1 MSSRYNFRKKVT
13 AEKKKRQK
21 IELQVQEKKRKNKR
35 LKNMKTK
42 SKKKNPKPLQIQDDK
57 TASLSTGDDSEISN
71 EENEKNT
78 KEFDDALDE
87 IESVD
92 IKKYKKKTREQQR
105 KDFQKFYDRRFFQ
118 VLRKQTIRR
127 FTSGYRIRYTTLDK
141 YKLKKEY
148 LAFLEKQIGLGNT
161 EYQAYVTAF
170 EDEKIYEDRLQNKV
184 VPYENETEQ
193 RVVNVM
199 RSTGVGAN
207 INPAKIVMVLD
218 PKSTPGAKDKFVNVN
233 PSQRENFVVQKAG
246 KRKPRIPQPI
256 AEEADEAEMMMDD
269 DDDFEVDFVEEED
282 LEEQDFNP
290 KTPGVVDEPRKSWE
304 ATRKDVYENEFN
316 LPYTKYD
323 ITKKKFTYADAVAWF
338 KSREYLVMSK
348 SGNIVE
354 YLVPQDVRKNKT
366 PGPVGDLRILM
377 DILGCIQNDPRYW
390 KPFAKGATNI
400 HLRDRKKAREVIEV
414 QGQVLRTVDG
424 KKTKVNVTRRVL
436 EPEDKKPLDKMVY
449 KQLTPQP
456 VGSEDLLE
464 CFKGDK
470 EEVRQKSLMIIST
483 PARKTGLPAA
493 NFNKQRFSAIQ
504 ALARPV
510 QGRMKNPFRE
520 LLQSE
525 TLGLRLW
532 TDQFTSAMTS
542 YRNEQAQSM
551 AKGVKKSVAW
561 KTIMVMLKKAR
572 LKWMKLRKTEPKDK
586 PPILRKAQA
595 HMDYIS
601 ILLYC
606 LKPSVRDDYAIC
618 KVIKGKVDAYLGEY
632 QAFINDE
639 GIVLSGSPLIRKN
652 NKLFNYYFPDEQT
665 FVFQRFKTQKDY
677 KQRRHFLKEMD
688 KTARKLGIPLGF
700 GALLAKE
707 IKSSL
712 QLYPRDFL
720 VAKPH
725 YTVKDGL
732 TFKQLER
739 YTTQINDGIGD
750 INTSKLSKSVSKVLK
765 TYITKNQ
772 KPSGKYGIN
781 LLRHATVSFFW
792 RQVGLTLTGKQI
804 LANYMLHTKDE
815 AEKTY
820 NWALRERDLLKNWK
834 DAYKGIIN
842 LRNRDWVRELR

>member
-1 MSSRYNFRKKVT
+1 MSSRYNFRKKT
-13 AEKKKRQK
+13 SAEKAKRQNV
-21 IELQVQEKKRKNKR
+21 ELQVKEKKRKNKR
-35 LKNMKTK
+35 LNNRKN
-42 SKKKNPKPLQIQDDK
+42 KKKNAKPLQIQADDNLV
-57 TASLSTGDDSEISN
+57 LSETEVENVAD
-71 EENEKNT
+71 NEKDKDT
-78 KEFDDALDE
+78 QEFDDALDE

-127 FTSGYRIRYTTLDK
+127 FTSGYRVRYTTLDK

-148 LAFLEKQIGLGNT
+148 LAFLEKQIALGNS

-170 EDEKIYEDRLQNKV
+170 DDEKIYEDRLQNKV

-218 PKSTPGAKDKFVNVN
+218 PKSTPGAKEKFVNVN
-233 PSQRENFVVQKAG
+233 PSQRDNFVVRQAG
-246 KRKPRIPQPI
+246 KRKPRIPEPI
-256 AEEADEAEMMMDD
+256 EEEDDESDSMMEDNG
-269 DDDFEVDFVEEED
+269 FEVDFGEEEVEEED
-282 LEEQDFNP
+282 DFNP
-290 KTPGVVDEPRKSWE
+290 ETPGVVDEPRKSWE

-316 LPYTKYD
+316 LPYTRYD
-323 ITKKKFTYADAVAWF
+323 ASKKKFTYADAVAWF

-377 DILGCIQNDPRYW
+377 DILGCIKNDPRYW

-400 HLRDRKKAREVIEV
+400 YLRDRNKARQVVEV
-414 QGQVLRTVDG
+414 QGQVLRTVNG

-436 EPEDKKPLDKMVY
+436 EPESEKPLDKMMY

-470 EEVRQKSLMIIST
+470 EEVRQKALMIIST

-551 AKGVKKSVAW
+551 AKGIKKSVAW
-561 KTIMVMLKKAR
+561 ATIMSMLKRAR
-572 LKWMKLRKTEPKDK
+572 LKWMKLKKTNPKDK

-618 KVIKGKVDAYLGEY
+618 KIMKGKVDDYLGEY
-632 QAFINDE
+632 QAFINDQ
-639 GIVLSGSPLIRKN
+639 GIVLSGSPLIRKDC
-652 NKLFNYYFPDEQT
+652 KLFNYYFPEEQT

-677 KQRRHFLKEMD
+677 KQRRHFLREMD
-688 KTARKLGIPLGF
+688 KTAKKLGMPLGF

-707 IKSSL
+707 IKLSL

-732 TFKQLER
+732 IFKQLER
-739 YTTQINDGIGD
+739 YTTQINDGVSD
-750 INTSKLSKSVSKVLK
+750 INTSKLSKSISKVLK
-765 TYITKNQ
+765 TYISKDQ
-772 KPSGKYGIN
+772 KPSGTYGIN
-781 LLRHATVSFFW
+781 LLRHAQVSFMW

-820 NWALRERDLLKNWK
+820 NWALREQDLLNNWK
-834 DAYKGIIN
+834 DAYKGVIN
-842 LRNRDWVRELR
+842 LRTRDWVRELR

>member
-1 MSSRYNFRKKVT
+1 MSSRYNFRKKT
-13 AEKKKRQK
+13 KAKRQK
-21 IELQVQEKKRKNKR
+21 VELQVKEKKRKNKR
-35 LKNMKTK
+35 LKNRKTN
-42 SKKKNPKPLQIQDDK
+42 KKKATPIEIQ
-57 TASLSTGDDSEISN
+57 N
-71 EENEKNT
+71 EENIILSEKGDDET
-78 KEFDDALDE
+78 KDVENEKDTQEFDDALDE

-127 FTSGYRIRYTTLDK
+127 FTNGYRIRYTTLDK

-148 LAFLEKQIGLGNT
+148 LAFLEKQITLGNT

-218 PKSTPGAKDKFVNVN
+218 PKSTPGAKEKFVNVN
-233 PSQRENFVVQKAG
+233 PSQRDNFVVKKAG
-246 KRKPRIPQPI
+246 KKNPSISQAI
-256 AEEADEAEMMMDD
+256 AEEDEDDDFGDNFVEEEVAEEAD
-269 DDDFEVDFVEEED
+269 
-282 LEEQDFNP
+282 FNP
-290 KTPGVVDEPRKSWE
+290 DTPGVVDDPRKSWE

-366 PGPVGDLRILM
+366 PGPIGDLRILM
-377 DILGCIQNDPRYW
+377 DILGCIENDPRYW

-400 HLRDRKKAREVIEV
+400 YLRDRNKARQVIEV

-436 EPEDKKPLDKMVY
+436 EPENKKPLDKMVY

-483 PARKTGLPAA
+483 PARKTGQPAA

-551 AKGVKKSVAW
+551 AKGIKKSVAW
-561 KTIMVMLKKAR
+561 KTIMTMLKKAR
-572 LKWMKLRKTEPKDK
+572 LKWMKLKKTDPKDK

-618 KVIKGKVDAYLGEY
+618 KIIKGKVDDYLGEY
-632 QAFINDE
+632 QAFINDQ

-652 NKLFNYYFPDEQT
+652 NKLFNYYFPDEET

-688 KTARKLGIPLGF
+688 KTSQKLGIPLGF

-707 IKSSL
+707 IKLSL

-732 TFKQLER
+732 TFKQLEK
-739 YTTQINDGIGD
+739 YTTQINDGVNE
-750 INTSKLSKSVSKVLK
+750 INTSKLSKGISKVLK
-765 TYITKNQ
+765 TYISKEQ

-781 LLRHATVSFFW
+781 LLRHATVSFFH

-815 AEKTY
+815 AVKTY
-820 NWALRERDLLKNWK
+820 NWALREQDLLNNWK
-834 DAYKGIIN
+834 DAYKGVIN
-842 LRNRDWVRELR
+842 LRTRDWVRELR